1 VTYVK
6 HIEEVRTDKIRQ
18 VDIRVQCLV
27 QACLCHVI
35 GQQSITYLDLKDVL
49 YSASQPLLATSSAGF
64 CETMRFPN
72 KVVNDIIADTFE
84 HELRVLLAEYIDAPS
99 VVYDVPCIDSRR
111 VACRP

>member
-72 KVVNDIIADTFE
+72 KVVKPGATAFCAN
-84 HELRVLLAEYIDAPS
+84 IDARM
-99 VVYDVPCIDSRR
+99 SRE
-111 VACRP
+111 